1 LVGGPIRTFHEVP
14 GWHCAC
20 VPPSRSTRSTTAAT
34 TSAKEAL
41 RFAAAL
47 ARSCSRALGETVA
60 GVILHGSLT
69 LGDYLPGR
77 SDVDWSSSRIR

>member
-1 LVGGPIRTFHEVP
+1 MGPISAFHEVP
-14 GWHCAC
+14 GWHSAC

-34 TSAKEAL
+34 ASAEEAL
-41 RFAAAL
+41 RFAEML
-47 ARSCSRALGETVA
+47 ARACSRALVETMA

-77 SDVDWSSSRIR
+77 RTSTCWWLWTNR